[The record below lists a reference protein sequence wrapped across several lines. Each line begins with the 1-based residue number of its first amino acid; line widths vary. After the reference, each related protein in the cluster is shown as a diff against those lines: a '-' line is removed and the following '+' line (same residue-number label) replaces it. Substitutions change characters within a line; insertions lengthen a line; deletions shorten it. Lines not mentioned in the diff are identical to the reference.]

1 LQTSFD
7 GEDAIKRP
15 AIKPAFLFAA
25 LSVYGFVSDEE
36 PPLLGA
42 APLLLPMSEDDGG
55 ELGSAGLDGLGVV
68 LEPLIPPLESGAV
81 LGVRDPGVPVAP
93 VPPLYAPG
101 SVRGSWVLSPQAAR
115 PPRARTAAAA
125 IKVFFISIS
134 LSV

>member
-1 LQTSFD
+1 M
-7 GEDAIKRP
+7 P
-15 AIKPAFLFAA
+15 
-25 LSVYGFVSDEE
+25 DEE

-55 ELGSAGLDGLGVV
+55 ELGSVGLDGLGVV

-101 SVRGSWVLSPQAAR
+101 SVRGSWVLSPQAAK
-115 PPRARTAAAA
+115 PPRAKAAAAA

-134 LSV
+134 LNV